1 MLLSNILTITDGKKK
16 KKKNSQS
23 QGEKKDTLWTV
34 YHMVSSKR
42 QRGNHLQSHFH

>member
-1 MLLSNILTITDGKKK
+1 MLLSNILTITDGEKK

-42 QRGNHLQSHFH
+42 QRANHLQSHFY